1 MSSPETSD
9 TTLQE
14 CVVAPEE
21 KKNKWRGTSIAAMVV
36 GLLLVCAGLFSWFED
51 ESLNNSMIQAGAA
64 QAVHAAVLE
73 EPEAAKYALT
83 AAELIEKAIDAR
95 IGSPEELANLLCSS
109 SEAFQGPGV
118 KQVLVAIIHQINAA
132 HTASS
137 TEDIYLTKLLYLA
150 KGIRDGVCVE

>member
-9 TTLQE
+9 TAPME
-14 CVVAPEE
+14 CVIAPEE
-21 KKNKWRGTSIAAMVV
+21 KKNKWRSTSIAVMVV

-64 QAVHAAVLE
+64 QAVHAAVSE
-73 EPEAAKYALT
+73 EPDAAKYALT

-109 SEAFQGPGV
+109 SETFQGPGV
-118 KQVLVAIIHQINAA
+118 KQVLVALIHHINAA
-132 HTASS
+132 HAASS
-137 TEDIYLTKLLYLA
+137 TEDIYLTKLLFLA
-150 KGIRDGVCVE
+150 KGIREGVCAK